1 MKARRR
7 PRSGLRHRMVDQ
19 YERWAREDEAQKAA
33 ARQDE
38 AVRAAAAQAR
48 EQTAREIAQ
57 AIGALITRDAAQCE
71 CECGE
76 RGTCASCRQLL
87 QGQRDMVEALRIG
100 GLAP

>member
-1 MKARRR
+1 MTLFRRAK
-7 PRSGLRHRMVDQ
+7 HRMVGQ

-38 AVRAAAAQAR
+38 AVRAAR

-57 AIGALITRDAAQCE
+57 AIGARITRDAGQCQ

-76 RGTCASCRQLL
+76 RGKCASCRQLL
-87 QGQRDMVEALRIG
+87 QGQRDMTEALRAG